1 MKFSLGIVESSEQ
14 IISLI
19 LDNLKDQINKK
30 IRVAIPNIENDVK
43 HLVKNALISE
53 PEYGSLK
60 AGTLRAELGLSDPSS
75 VDDVVDLMV
84 NTLEIKADPI
94 KISGNRLSGGFL
106 LTMIKSDDISGV
118 IYSDSANVIDNAR
131 GYSLPWL
138 EWLLLRGNETIIQNY
153 SVNYTNSPLS
163 RSGLAFMV
171 ESQNNWRVP
180 PNFSGDQNNNWTTR
194 AISKV
199 DKEIVKIISTNINN
213 ST

>member
-19 LDNLKDQINKK
+19 LDNLKNQINKT
-30 IRVAIPNIENDVK
+30 INNALPNIENDIK
-43 HLVKNALISE
+43 TLIRNSLVSE

-60 AGTLRAELGLSDPSS
+60 AGTLRAEFGISDPSS
-75 VDDVVDLMV
+75 VDSVVDLMV
-84 NTLEIKADPI
+84 NTLQIKLDPI
-94 KISGNRLSGGFL
+94 KVSGNKLVGGFL

-118 IYSDSANVIDNAR
+118 IYSDNANVIDNAR

-138 EWLLLRGNETIIQNY
+138 EWLLLKGNETIVQNY
-153 SVNYTNSPLS
+153 SVKYSNSPLS

-171 ESQNNWRVP
+171 ESNNNWRVP

-194 AISKV
+194 AIKKS
-199 DKEIVKIISTNINN
+199 DQEIVKIISTNIKD
-213 ST
+213 SI